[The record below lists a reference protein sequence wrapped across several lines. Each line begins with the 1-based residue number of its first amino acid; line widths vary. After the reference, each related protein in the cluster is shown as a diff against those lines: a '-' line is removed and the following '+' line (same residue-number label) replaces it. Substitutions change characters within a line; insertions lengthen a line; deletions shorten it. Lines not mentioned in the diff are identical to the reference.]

1 MSYKED
7 QRNGV
12 IAEGQYEMSRE
23 GPGQHLSWQS
33 DVGACKYNVYCL
45 LCLGKCSQFSLF
57 AAVMLCVVATNTELM
72 ITELLPL
79 GETGLEFQEPL
90 ISFLIDKS

>member
-1 MSYKED
+1 
-7 QRNGV
+7 
-12 IAEGQYEMSRE
+12 MSRE
-23 GPGQHLSWQS
+23 GPGQRLSWQS
-33 DVGACKYNVYCL
+33 DMGACKHNLYRL
-45 LCLGKCSQFSLF
+45 LYLGKYSQFSLF

-90 ISFLIDKS
+90 ITFCIHKS